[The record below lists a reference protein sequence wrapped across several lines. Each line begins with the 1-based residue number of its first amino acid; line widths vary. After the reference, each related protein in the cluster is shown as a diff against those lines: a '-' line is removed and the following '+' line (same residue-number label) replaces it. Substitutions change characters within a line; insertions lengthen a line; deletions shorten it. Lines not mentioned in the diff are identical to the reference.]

1 MELYPAMDDEHLRAY
16 RSWII
21 GQTDMGDIVA
31 GVCYSSP
38 DQDEIC
44 ETLFIQLKKPHIYR
58 HLVLT

>member
-1 MELYPAMDDEHLRAY
+1 MELYPAMDDETPESL
-16 RSWII
+16 WII
-21 GQTDMGDIVA
+21 GQTNMGDIVV